1 MRCTHLASPLLFLF
15 LASLVPS
22 AALGSPVRPL
32 LSVDVGP
39 AFAIDGRLGATAD
52 ARGGVEVPL
61 SQRVSLGFAIEAGA
75 AAWSDIGDTRSGDL
89 VGASV
94 FGQVHVAVH
103 FTRSL
108 RLEPAVGG
116 GVVHSRGDA
125 VRGTLPAYS
134 STIALVRDNL
144 RVGVSSRVCIGD
156 LEGMDSVTFSPDTQ
170 LTLFVGWQS

>member
-1 MRCTHLASPLLFLF
+1 MRRTRLSFLVL
-15 LASLVPS
+15 LASLAP
-22 AALGSPVRPL
+22 ATALASPVRPL

-39 AFAIDGRLGATAD
+39 AFAIDGRLGAAGD

-61 SQRVSLGFAIEAGA
+61 SERVSLGFGLEAGA

-94 FGQVHVAVH
+94 FGQAHVAVH
-103 FTRSL
+103 LTPSL

-116 GVVHSRGDA
+116 GVIHSRGDT

-134 STIALVRDNL
+134 STVALVRENL
-144 RVGVSSRVCIGD
+144 RVGVSSRVCIGE
-156 LEGMDSVTFSPDTQ
+156 LEGTGGMAFSPDTQ
-170 LTLFVGWQS
+170 LTLFIGWQS